1 MKNIFALI
9 IIILIFSGVQAQNA
23 VEATQGNY
31 SLKERYGIM
40 KSKSQ
45 TFKDYKV
52 IKESVLDGVWK
63 IFQDSVQ
70 AKDAALRVARQNMDT
85 LKGEVAKAQLA
96 LKQKEESVEEVV
108 HASTHIRV
116 LGIDFN
122 KGVFITGVF
131 VALASLAL
139 LVSVL
144 FTRMKLLS
152 KSLHEKK
159 LAVNM
164 VTHEFEDYK
173 RKAMEKQTKLSRELQ
188 DERNKLQSLRN
199 S

>member
-1 MKNIFALI
+1 MKIVNAL
-9 IIILIFSGVQAQNA
+9 LICLLTFQFSWAQTA
-23 VEATQGNY
+23 AEATQGSY

-45 TFKDYKV
+45 SFKEYKV

-63 IFQDSVQ
+63 IIQ
-70 AKDAALRVARQNMDT
+70 DT
-85 LKGEVAKAQLA
+85 LRAKEVALQEANQSIAGLKGDVQKAELA
-96 LKQKEESVEEVV
+96 VKQKDESVKEII
-108 HASTHIRV
+108 HDSTHITVAGIAFHKGGFVTGVAIV
-116 LGIDFN
+116 LGGLIF
-122 KGVFITGVF
+122 F
-131 VALASLAL
+131 L
-139 LVSVL
+139 SVL
-144 FTRMKLLS
+144 FTRTKLLS